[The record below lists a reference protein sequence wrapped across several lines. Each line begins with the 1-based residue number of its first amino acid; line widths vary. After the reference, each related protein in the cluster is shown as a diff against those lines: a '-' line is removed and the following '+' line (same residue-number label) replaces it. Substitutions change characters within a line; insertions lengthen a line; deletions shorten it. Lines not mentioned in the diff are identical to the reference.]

1 MTASKKVLDVLG
13 PDMLSCILTTMDTTD
28 DFINLFGPAPVSK
41 SRRNNS
47 AATTSK
53 NQQGLEMFHWV
64 QQQSRK
70 ALRHT
75 SPLQGQ
81 IRGFCI
87 LKGFRQQEE
96 LNNLNSTCIWK

>member
-1 MTASKKVLDVLG
+1 MTDSKKVLDVLG
-13 PDMLSCILTTMDTTD
+13 PDMLSCILATMDTTD

-41 SRRNNS
+41 SQRNNS
-47 AATTSK
+47 AAVTSK
-53 NQQGLEMFHWV
+53 NQQGLEMFRWV

-87 LKGFRQQEE
+87 LKGCRQQIE
-96 LNNLNSTCIWK
+96 LINLKATGI